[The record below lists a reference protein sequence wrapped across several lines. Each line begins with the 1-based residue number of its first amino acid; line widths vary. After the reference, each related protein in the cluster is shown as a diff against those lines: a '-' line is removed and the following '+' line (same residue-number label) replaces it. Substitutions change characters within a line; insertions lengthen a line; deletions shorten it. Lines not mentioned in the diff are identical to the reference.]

1 MSIQRVSYGN
11 LSTGEE
17 VALFVLRA
25 GDFAATFSDYG
36 ATFLSMLLPDG
47 RGGVVDILLGSSTL
61 AGLVAPHPYF
71 GATVGR
77 FANRIGKARF
87 ALSGAD
93 YELAAND
100 GANHLHGGLKGF
112 DKYIWKVEASEMG
125 GSPALCFRRTS
136 PSGEEGYPGRL
147 EVEAL
152 YKLDAEGRLESRFEA
167 RSDADTIVNLTNHA
181 YFNLRGEGNGDILG
195 HELKLSASRY
205 IPVSSD
211 MLPLGGIAGVA
222 GTPFDFRKQKRI
234 GADLAAAG
242 GFDHCFV
249 IDREGE
255 GLVEFA
261 ELREPA
267 SGRRMTMATTM
278 PGVQFYTGNFLSGN
292 PGKRG
297 STYGKHAGLCLETEL
312 FPDAPNQSAFP
323 SPVLRSGELWAHSTV
338 YRFFP

>member
-1 MSIQRVSYGN
+1 MSIQRLSYGI

-17 VALFVLRA
+17 ASLFALRA
-25 GDFAATFSDYG
+25 GDFVATFSDYG

-61 AGLVAPHPYF
+61 AGLAAPHPYF

-77 FANRIGKARF
+77 FANRIAKAGF
-87 ALSGAD
+87 TLSGAR

-112 DKYIWKVEASEMG
+112 DKYIWKAEAAEIG
-125 GSPALCFRRTS
+125 GSPALRLKRTS

-152 YKLDAEGRLESRFEA
+152 YKLDADGRLESRFEA
-167 RSDADTIVNLTNHA
+167 RSDAETIVNLTNHA
-181 YFNLRGEGNGDILG
+181 YFNLRGEGNGDILD
-195 HELKLSASRY
+195 HELRLAASRY
-205 IPVSSD
+205 VPVGKD
-211 MLPLGGIAGVA
+211 MLPLGGIAPLA
-222 GTPFDFRKQKRI
+222 GTAFDFRKPKRI
-234 GADLAAAG
+234 GADIAAAG
-242 GFDHCFV
+242 GFDHCYV

-255 GLVEFA
+255 GLVDFA

-278 PGVQFYTGNFLSGN
+278 PGVQFYTGNFLSGI

-312 FPDAPNQSAFP
+312 FPDAPNQSDFP
-323 SPVLRSGELWAHSTV
+323 TAVLAAGQPWAHSTV